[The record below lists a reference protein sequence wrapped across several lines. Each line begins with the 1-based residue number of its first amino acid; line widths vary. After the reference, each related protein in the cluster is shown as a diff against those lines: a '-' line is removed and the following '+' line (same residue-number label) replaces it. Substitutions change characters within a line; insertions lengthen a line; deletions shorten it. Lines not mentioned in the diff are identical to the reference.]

1 MMIVAMP
8 SEGGERSLAYL
19 REWEEVVGSVRAE
32 PSRSADSV
40 TLELISFAFVYH

>member
-1 MMIVAMP
+1 MAMP

-32 PSRSADSV
+32 PLRSADLV
-40 TLELISFAFVYH
+40 ILEPISFAFVYH